1 MVKPCV
7 LALLIAALATPS
19 LAQETEEEAAIPVA
33 PGKAQRVVI
42 VNQPKTYTVQG
53 EVSVA
58 GPIRQGSMVTLR
70 DVLVPPVGKG
80 DTTRLVNA
88 GTISTDGFVSM
99 VVGVAG
105 QIKDQMVRAGEV
117 GAFLVPDDEL
127 TLRALEEHGQLLF
140 AVEVK
145 ASTGG
150 GTPPYFASSQ
160 ARATV
165 AFPRYRVLL
174 FNTSDKTAAVNV
186 YAYLSN

>member
-1 MVKPCV
+1 MVKPFVVALV
-7 LALLIAALATPS
+7 LATLAAST
-19 LAQETEEEAAIPVA
+19 LAQEMEEETFPIA
-33 PGKAQRVVI
+33 PGKVQRVVI
-42 VNQPKTYTVQG
+42 VNQPRTYTVQG

-58 GPIRQGSMVTLR
+58 GPIRQGSMVALR

-105 QIKDQMVRAGEV
+105 QIKDQMVKAGEV

-127 TLRALEEHGQLLF
+127 TQRALEEHGQLLF
-140 AVEVK
+140 AIEVK
-145 ASTGG
+145 ASTGS
-150 GTPPYFASSQ
+150 GTAPYFASSQ

-186 YAYLSN
+186 YAYLSS